1 MPPNQLKKSSR
12 KVSGPQKR
20 CAFWRVPTIFGY
32 LVGFAPG
39 QVCPVVHSPGAPSS
53 QAGPLQ
59 NVPPDGHRRQQ
70 NQQKRIETPIR
81 AKANARARWL
91 QTLSSPIATWPNLA
105 RHGPNHLR
113 AAGVRCV
120 PGLSDVSQK
129 CISKHSGGIQPPP
142 GRMEPPPPA
151 FPKQSSSSHRSDCS
165 AQRDANASTWRRGR
179 RKDPNRET
187 RKRPV
192 EKKKQREWLSGFRWR
207 FGGICLFVSFLRGGA
222 CL

>member
-142 GRMEPPPPA
+142 GRMEPPPPP
-151 FPKQSSSSHRSDCS
+151 FQSKALRPTGRTAPRSGMRTPRPG
-165 AQRDANASTWRRGR
+165 AAGGGKTPIGR
-179 RKDPNRET
+179 PGKGPWKRKNN
-187 RKRPV
+187 V
-192 EKKKQREWLSGFRWR
+192 SGFRA
-207 FGGICLFVSFLRGGA
+207 FVGVLGGYVCLFLF
-222 CL
+222 